1 MKRDWI
7 KISIVTTVLLLMA
20 LIVIAIIFKPE
31 IEENTLVAHILGI
44 FEGALLVLL
53 NFYYGTSD
61 GSKEKTKMLNKD
73 DKTLDGD

>member
-1 MKRDWI
+1 M
-7 KISIVTTVLLLMA
+7 TVLLLMS

-31 IEENTLVAHILGI
+31 IEDNTLVAHILGI

-61 GSKEKTKMLNKD
+61 GSKEKTKMLNKSED
-73 DKTLDGD
+73 EDNELQGS